1 MNSQALERIRR
12 NAGDLLFIGIIV
24 LCLAL
29 SIGGIISEL
38 EKREAL
44 LKQLGGRKIDI
55 SEVRKQISDGTLSPR
70 KALFYKKVP
79 R

>member
-1 MNSQALERIRR
+1 MNSRALERIRR
-12 NAGDLLFIGIIV
+12 NADDLLFIGIIV
-24 LCLAL
+24 LCLVL
-29 SIGGIISEL
+29 SIGGIVSEL
-38 EKREAL
+38 ERREAL
-44 LKQLGGRKIDI
+44 LKQVGGRKIDI